1 MVANVRKRSAAKSLA
16 SKLRSMS
23 GEAKV
28 NLAIDMSSTAAAM
41 TLDSIRDQYPGISKT
56 KLLDL
61 ARKRLQSGRRLR

>member
-56 KLLDL
+56 KLLEL
-61 ARKRLQSGRRLR
+61 ARKRLRSGRRVR